1 MICKEKKKKISF
13 MNEEIFKNTGLK
25 KTKNRIVI
33 YEALEKID
41 YPITADEIYEKLK
54 DDDVDLST
62 IYRTMNSFIQVGI
75 VKKEVNEQKE
85 NVFLLLRN
93 EENHILV
100 CTSCHKKVKL
110 PGCPYHEV
118 NEEIEK
124 KTGFIVQDQN
134 VEIYGL
140 CPECQCKNKK

>member
-1 MICKEKKKKISF
+1 
-13 MNEEIFKNTGLK
+13 MNENLFKNTGLK
-25 KTKNRIVI
+25 KTKNRVLI
-33 YEALEKID
+33 YEELEKID
-41 YPITADEIYEKLK
+41 YPITADELYEILK
-54 DDDVDLST
+54 AENVDLST
-62 IYRTMNSFIQVGI
+62 IYRTMNSFVEAGI

-85 NVFLLLRN
+85 NVFLLIRN

-110 PGCPYHEV
+110 EGCPYHKV

-140 CPECQCKNKK
+140 CPECQNKSNK

>member
-1 MICKEKKKKISF
+1 
-13 MNEEIFKNTGLK
+13 MNENLFKNTGLK
-25 KTKNRIVI
+25 KTKNRILI
-33 YEALEKID
+33 YKELEKID
-41 YPITADEIYEKLK
+41 YPITADELYEVLK
-54 DDDVDLST
+54 VENVDLST
-62 IYRTMNSFIQVGI
+62 IYRTLNSFVETGI

-85 NVFLLLRN
+85 NVFLLIRN

-100 CTSCHKKVKL
+100 CTACHKKVKL
-110 PGCPYHEV
+110 VGCPYHKV

-140 CPECQCKNKK
+140 CPECQNKTSK

>member
-1 MICKEKKKKISF
+1 
-13 MNEEIFKNTGLK
+13 
-25 KTKNRIVI
+25 
-33 YEALEKID
+33 
-41 YPITADEIYEKLK
+41 
-54 DDDVDLST
+54 
-62 IYRTMNSFIQVGI
+62 MNSFIEAGI

-85 NVFLLLRN
+85 NVFLLIRN

-100 CTSCHKKVKL
+100 CTACHKKVKL
-110 PGCPYHEV
+110 EGCPYHKV

-140 CPECQCKNKK
+140 CPECQNKTNK